1 MNHTDD
7 DIIIEDAD
15 GDGFFYWGI
24 GGKPVG
30 CPSWIPNN
38 PDGDDSDNTKAIMDE
53 YGHLSDIRPCGTV
66 TLSNNYTIHNPNV
79 MLYDSLIVP
88 YGRTFT
94 ITGSTM
100 CMGNNTITVQNGGS
114 LIIDGGVL
122 ANAAIIL
129 SSNSTVRVENGG
141 IIYIR
146 PGCDFSAPLG
156 CVVEIEEG
164 SINGPY
170 KKTPSQ

>member
-1 MNHTDD
+1 MN
-7 DIIIEDAD
+7 
-15 GDGFFYWGI
+15 
-24 GGKPVG
+24 
-30 CPSWIPNN
+30 
-38 PDGDDSDNTKAIMDE
+38 E
-53 YGHLSDIRPCGTV
+53 YGHISGIRPGETV
-66 TLSNNYTIHNPNV
+66 TLTNDYTINSSNV
-79 MLYDSLIVP
+79 MLYDSFIIP
-88 YGRTFT
+88 NGRTLT